1 MAKLSVSSGAI
12 SLNDLRSHFDDTNSI
27 SMSDFH
33 SSGDKYVTGLNPSD
47 ISNTAYYST
56 TSGNEYFWRIVT
68 TQNSTSAN
76 GGGTI
81 STQPLSNQV
90 FFGGYATDAGTTN
103 FKTFSIPWRSSIYAH
118 AGANGF
124 KPNVGDA
131 DALYK
136 RGTLQSAG
144 SYSAWSNTVDFKG
157 NITGSTRSKTDYYQV
172 ISVLGGTSLSAGS
185 SNPTVPTSGAIDMAD
200 LYQYENGV
208 VFEADI
214 TVGEY
219 TGRRGYGNPQSN
231 TTGYGSTSN
240 TAVSQNYGLV
250 QGQTGIFLDRVYII
264 NESTTPH
271 FQCFFRYNAR
281 NSAAGSISNT
291 STSNIS
297 RSRFG
302 AAFNHTGYGYT
313 DTTAVWMVPERSN
326 HQPYQ
331 GFADSFNVYNYCWY
345 DYRNQNFLSNA
356 ANSTRRD
363 DGHAGWLLPTAGPSL
378 LQVRGES
385 ENGNPFLSNVRFTP
399 NSTYQGKTV
408 IIQAVR
414 TRNSGG
420 ITGFSCSGAASGNF
434 SNLSS
439 TLGIIER
446 KIVLPSSGYI
456 QFSATGSG
464 SYSGTNRIVQINIYD
479 PYIIEKD
486 NNAFNKIYVGGTKVF
501 DRSVQSG
508 NTIIHTKTKLR
519 GLSHDRLELTT
530 TAGNLPSGFSFPS
543 NGSTFTLKITT

>member
-12 SLNDLRSHFDDTNSI
+12 SLNDLRSHFGDTNSI

-33 SSGDKYVTGLNPSD
+33 SSGDKYVTGLNPTD
-47 ISNTAYYST
+47 ISNTAYYSL
-56 TSGNEYFWRIVT
+56 TSGNEYFWRIIT
-68 TQNSTSAN
+68 TQTATGASGS
-76 GGGTI
+76 GTI
-81 STQPLSNQV
+81 TTQPAAVQV
-90 FFGGYATDAGTTN
+90 FFGGYQTDVGTTN
-103 FKTFSIPWRSSIYAH
+103 FKQFSIPWRSSIYAH
-118 AGANGF
+118 TGANGF

-144 SYSAWSNTVDFKG
+144 SYSAWTNTTDIKG
-157 NITGSTRSKTDYYQV
+157 NITGSQRSKTDYYQV

-185 SNPTVPTSGAIDMAD
+185 SNPTVPTSGTIDMAD

-208 VFEADI
+208 VFESDI

-219 TGRRGYGNPQSN
+219 TGRRGFGNSASN
-231 TTGYGSTSN
+231 TTAYGSASV
-240 TAVSQNYGLV
+240 TAVTQNSGLV
-250 QGQTGIFLDRVYII
+250 QGQTSIFLDRVYII
-264 NESTTPH
+264 NESTTPY

-313 DTTAVWMVPERSN
+313 DTTAVWMNPERSN

-331 GFADSFNVYNYCWY
+331 GFADAFAAGNYCWY
-345 DYRNQNFLSNA
+345 DYRNTNFLSNT

-414 TRNSGG
+414 TRNAGG
-420 ITGFSCSGAASGNF
+420 ITGFTCSGAASGNF

-439 TLGIIER
+439 TLGFIER

-479 PYIIEKD
+479 PYVVEKD
-486 NNAFNKIYVGGTKVF
+486 MNAFNKIYVGGTKVF

-508 NTIIHTKTKLR
+508 NTIIHEKKKVRSLAYDQ
-519 GLSHDRLELTT
+519 LQLTT